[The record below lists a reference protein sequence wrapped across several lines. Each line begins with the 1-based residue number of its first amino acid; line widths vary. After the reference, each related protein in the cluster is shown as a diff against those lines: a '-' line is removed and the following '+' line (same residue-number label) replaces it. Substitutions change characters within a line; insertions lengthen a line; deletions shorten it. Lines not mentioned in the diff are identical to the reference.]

1 MAFHRDLYWAL
12 FYLIYIYIN
21 DLHKCT
27 NKFDIINYADDT
39 TLISTINQFDNHG
52 TGMNDNINN
61 ELRNVHNWLL
71 AQRLSLNVSKTRLM
85 NFLHA
90 TKNVPSLKLSICN
103 LNIEE
108 VDHFNFLGLII
119 DKNMKWHTHVQK
131 VANKIRNVNGILH
144 KFKYVFPHRILILIY
159 TSLIES
165 HINYCILLWGINYDK
180 IFKLQKQAIRT
191 ISLNNFKAH
200 TSPLFKSMNLLD
212 ITDTYQLQ
220 LLKLYYK
227 VKNSLV
233 PSYFTNFYKFHYI

>member
-1 MAFHRDLYWAL
+1 M
-12 FYLIYIYIN
+12 
-21 DLHKCT
+21 
-27 NKFDIINYADDT
+27 
-39 TLISTINQFDNHG
+39 
-52 TGMNDNINN
+52 M
-61 ELRNVHNWLL
+61 
-71 AQRLSLNVSKTRLM
+71 
-85 NFLHA
+85 FLHA

-144 KFKYVFPHRILILIY
+144 KFKYVFPHIILILIY

-165 HINYCILLWGINYDK
+165 HINILSTLMGQ

-191 ISLNNFKAH
+191 ISLNHFKAH
-200 TSPLFKSMNLLD
+200 TSRLFKSMNLLD
-212 ITDTYQLQ
+212 IRDTYQLQ

-233 PSYFTNFYKFHYI
+233 PSYFTNFTIYNRNNVHTSRYLLRNKRVNVAIPPK